1 MVNTLTMSHYTVC
14 LLPRLACMDALYPL
28 LTLWLGLSV
37 CLRTEDTR
45 MECIRHFLTPRTEL
59 WQTLQVLDTVL
70 DPSEL
75 FELSFMVPL
84 DALGDSDGLGFCL
97 RYKDCKMCR
106 TITSRY
112 FVRTEMHSC
121 WAN

>member
-1 MVNTLTMSHYTVC
+1 
-14 LLPRLACMDALYPL
+14 MDALYPL

-45 MECIRHFLTPRTEL
+45 MECIRHCLTPRTEL

-75 FELSFMVPL
+75 FELIFIPL
-84 DALGDSDGLGFCL
+84 GALGALDSD
-97 RYKDCKMCR
+97 
-106 TITSRY
+106 S
-112 FVRTEMHSC
+112 
-121 WAN
+121 A